1 MAFFRG
7 PSIVTDGLVLY
18 LDAANP
24 DSYPG
29 SGTSW
34 FDISGNGN
42 HFTLYNGVS
51 FSGSEKG
58 VLVFDG
64 VNDYASSNNTIN
76 LNQFSQI
83 MIEVYCKTN
92 SSPSASALVFESS
105 ANWNTVT
112 GGLGFAINS
121 NGNIFTLNSNH
132 TNHNTQGARNYLSID
147 NSQWNQHVNIFSKIA
162 DSTGRL
168 TYLNSNL
175 NNFVVGPG
183 YSTSTATAG
192 DNRSFA
198 NDTFYIGSR
207 AGTSGFFNG
216 SISSL
221 KIYGFKTSSDQ
232 IAQNYNAFKTRFGLS

>member
-29 SGTSW
+29 SGNTW

-51 FSGSEKG
+51 FSGSDKG

-64 VNDYASSNNTIN
+64 VNDYASSNNNIN

-83 MIEVYCKTN
+83 VVEVYCRTN
-92 SSPSASALVFESS
+92 SSPTTSGMIFESTS
-105 ANWNTVT
+105 NWNSVT

-121 NGNIFTLNSNH
+121 NGSVFTLNSNH
-132 TNHNTQGARNYLSID
+132 TNHNTQGARNYLSTD

-175 NNFVVGPG
+175 TNFVTGN
-183 YSTSTATAG
+183 TITAG

-198 NDTFYIGSR
+198 NDIFYIGSR
-207 AGTSGFFNG
+207 SGTGVFFNG
-216 SISSL
+216 NISIL
-221 KIYGFKTSSDQ
+221 KIYGLKNSSDQ
-232 IAQNYNAFKTRFGLS
+232 VLQNYNATKTRFGL